1 MATPYVEIYELF
13 LSKISDYSF
22 LNLTDEELEEDLNI
36 YLKTAISDFDICKT
50 DISVRDEVAKQFEE
64 ILSDKEKDILAR
76 LMVVS
81 YLKPRVITSENY
93 KLAMSDSDYKI
104 YSQANH
110 IKETMKIYNSMR
122 IEVDKL
128 IVKYSY
134 RGADLKKL
142 N

>member
-1 MATPYVEIYELF
+1 MATPYIDVYEFF

-22 LNLTDEELEEDLNI
+22 LKLTDEEIEEDLLI
-36 YLKTAISDFDICKT
+36 YLKTAIADFDVSKV
-50 DISVRDEVAKQFEE
+50 DLSKRDEILRQFDED
-64 ILSDKEKDILAR
+64 LSDKEKDILAR

-81 YLKPRVITSENY
+81 YLKPRIITSENY

-110 IKETMKIYNSMR
+110 IKEIMNVYKSMKS
-122 IEVDKL
+122 EVDKL

-134 RGADLKKL
+134 RGADLDKL
-142 N
+142 S

>member
-1 MATPYVEIYELF
+1 MATPYTDVYEFF

-22 LNLTDEELEEDLNI
+22 LKLTDEEIEEDLLI
-36 YLKTAISDFDICKT
+36 YLKTAIADFDVSKV
-50 DISVRDEVAKQFEE
+50 DLSKRDEILRQFDED
-64 ILSDKEKDILAR
+64 LSDKEKDILAR

-81 YLKPRVITSENY
+81 YLKPRIITSENY

-110 IKETMKIYNSMR
+110 IKEIMNIYKSMKS
-122 IEVDKL
+122 EADKL

-134 RGADLKKL
+134 RGADLDKL
-142 N
+142 S